1 MNDART
7 DAEVIAASRKQ
18 PVEFAAVFDRHFDT
32 IHRYLD
38 RRAGPAVADDLSGEV
53 FRIGFEQRRRFKP
66 LHDSALPWLYGL
78 ATNLLLK
85 HWRETRREARAFRL
99 VRTDASTQENEGR
112 LADSRLDA
120 EPLGRRLLSGLA
132 DLPEGDRD
140 VVVLIAWE
148 ELSYE
153 EVAVALGVPVGT
165 VRSRLNRAR
174 RRLRSSLDDADEFT
188 SHLRIASGK
197 DAR

>member
-1 MNDART
+1 MKDAQT
-7 DAEVIAASRKQ
+7 DAEVIASTRRVPAQ
-18 PVEFAAVFDRHFDT
+18 FAVVFDRHFDT

-38 RRAGPAVADDLSGEV
+38 RRAGRAVADELSGEV
-53 FRIGFEQRRRFKP
+53 FRIAFEQRRRFRP
-66 LHDSALPWLYGL
+66 LHESALPWLYGL

-85 HWRETRREARAFRL
+85 HWRETTREARAFRL
-99 VRTDASTQENEGR
+99 VGSDMDPLDNGDAIV
-112 LADSRLDA
+112 DSRLDA
-120 EPLGRRLLSGLA
+120 EPLGRRLVAALA

-153 EVAVALGVPVGT
+153 EVAVALGIPVGT

-174 RRLRSSLDDADEFT
+174 RKLRTSLDDADEFA
-188 SHLRIASGK
+188 SPQRLASGK